1 MLSVQ
6 EGNKKK
12 HGRINQ
18 EDVFVTNYS
27 GDALWEKG
35 DVLTKL
41 GVSYHL
47 LTGKPG
53 HWRRPVD
60 ITMVQGWQQKASS
73 CPDSPLMAHSFCL
86 SNALGPS
93 LLPRLHLP
101 VRLALSQP
109 FLPQRD
115 WQMYVH
121 ISCLFVAIFF
131 ALALASAGSKAS
143 LNSFHV
149 PFLSHLNP

>member
-1 MLSVQ
+1 MMSVQ
-6 EGNKKK
+6 EGKKKK

-27 GDALWEKG
+27 GDALGEKG

-73 CPDSPLMAHSFCL
+73 LTWTS
-86 SNALGPS
+86 SNVQNLPQCF
-93 LLPRLHLP
+93 LPRQMVHGPLH
-101 VRLALSQP
+101 
-109 FLPQRD
+109 
-115 WQMYVH
+115 
-121 ISCLFVAIFF
+121 CL
-131 ALALASAGSKAS
+131 G
-143 LNSFHV
+143 
-149 PFLSHLNP
+149 